1 MSCPRCQKLDLD
13 IYQHPVY
20 KSQQDQIRQNQ
31 KQIFEDRNTINM
43 LCSKLHS
50 LELRVMSLTRQLEQD
65 HEQKL

>member
-1 MSCPRCQKLDLD
+1 MTCPKCQYPQD

-20 KSQQDQIRQNQ
+20 KSQRDQIRQNQ
-31 KQIFEDRNTINM
+31 KQIFEDRNTINQ
-43 LCSKLHS
+43 LCSRLHN